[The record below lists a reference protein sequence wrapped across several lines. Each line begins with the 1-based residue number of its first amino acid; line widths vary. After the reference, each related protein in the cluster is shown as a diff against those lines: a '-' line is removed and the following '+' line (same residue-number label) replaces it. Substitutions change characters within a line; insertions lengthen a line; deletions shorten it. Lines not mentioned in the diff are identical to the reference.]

1 MFRFAAHI
9 VILGIISSNL
19 ALADNGDKLCQS
31 GLREDN
37 TNYIYCARQNLT
49 TIPSFLNQANTSS
62 TMLSGGSNIFYD
74 ELVLSDNLIDAIELN
89 SFASMLKVRKLYLD
103 LNPVRYIHELA
114 FQHVRNYL
122 EELYFDFKVTGED
135 KAAADDSLIFE
146 NSIFQKCFN
155 LHLLSIKGYQLDK
168 LKPLQFL
175 RMSKLDTLILSNNKI
190 THLHENA
197 FKGLD
202 KALTHLNLDSNYLE
216 WIPTAAIQGLRNL
229 MRLSLSQNR
238 IKSVHANA
246 FLNLKRISYLD
257 LSYNYLSKLDSH
269 GFNGAIQ
276 TSLETILLQNNELK
290 WSHLIH
296 LLFNLR
302 SLQELNLDFNKL
314 SGNSIQL
321 EHRLRAPGLLDKA
334 DPAVQLKLQILSM
347 QGNRLD
353 EKSLNALRASFDY
366 DLLNYADSNSEL
378 SSFEFIDS
386 YQDSRQILSKWK
398 QRFSFGNLLQ
408 LNLARNKIKNL
419 PYNFF
424 QQANMS
430 LLNTLVLDKNPLE
443 STRIT
448 QKYFNGLEKSLTS
461 LSLNGVGFNL
471 WSPSSIEALLSL
483 ERLQTLKL
491 NGNNQ
496 RVENLNVNT
505 LKLDNLKAKSNQKPQ
520 LPNLTSL
527 ELQNNNLKQLP
538 TFVCQLNALNDLDLS
553 SNQLAEL
560 NLNCFKSAMSPKLR
574 LKKLNLNNNPLNC
587 DCDLLE
593 LKNWLMQTYDKD
605 LLDLIMWQCA
615 RPFQLAGRYL
625 VNVQQDEL
633 TCPSSGLF
641 TEAFKP
647 TKTLPFIQIL
657 SSVSINKTIKA
668 KLVTSTTTTTTTTTT
683 ATASIRSGLT
693 STQFLNRFKTEK
705 ILTAKNVDLSY
716 YSLVIGI
723 SLGISAIC
731 LIILLIFY
739 INCIR
744 RMDSPSNGLK
754 NTNPIQYSNPTN
766 NKYEA
771 KFKFCSPTS
780 SSSSSSSTN
789 STTTTVMSSRKNN
802 DDSLS
807 HDSCL
812 SLPGEHSFK
821 TNKKHI
827 LFNNNFGQQANQ
839 NNVCRCNCN
848 DLNMLQ
854 LNESQ
859 KAMAFIQK
867 KQNVFSIN
875 EPFMQMLSDGKSTDT
890 HIYHEINS
898 PSKNCC
904 NNKTN
909 ENHFFDHHYTETQ
922 YVFPKND
929 SLTFILNNINN
940 GRSTNNTNFNKAN
953 MQRLLNYNNKNINE
967 SGLSS
972 SNQYLINDLG
982 SGLIV

>member
-1 MFRFAAHI
+1 MLRLAAHI
-9 VILGIISSNL
+9 LTLGIIYSNL
-19 ALADNGDKLCQS
+19 VPSATDNVDKLCQS

-49 TIPSFLNQANTSS
+49 TIPSFLNQANASS
-62 TMLSGGSNIFYD
+62 VVLSGGSNIFYD
-74 ELVLSDNLIDAIELN
+74 ELVLSDNLIGAIELN

-103 LNPVRYIHELA
+103 LNPVRFIHELA

-122 EELYFDFKVTGED
+122 EELYFDFKVTED
-135 KAAADDSLIFE
+135 KVAADDSLIFA
-146 NSIFQKCFN
+146 NSVFQKCFN
-155 LHLLSIKGYQLDK
+155 LHLLSIKSYQLDK

-175 RMSKLDTLILSNNKI
+175 RMSKLETLILSNNKI

-197 FKGLD
+197 FKGLE

-216 WIPTAAIQGLRNL
+216 WIPTASIQGLRNL

-238 IKSVHANA
+238 IKSLHANA
-246 FLNLKRISYLD
+246 FLNLKHVSYLD

-269 GFNGAIQ
+269 GFNGPIQ
-276 TSLETILLQNNELK
+276 TSLQTILLQNNELK

-296 LLFNLR
+296 LLFNLHT
-302 SLQELNLDFNKL
+302 LQELNLDFNKL
-314 SGNSIQL
+314 SGNAIQFD
-321 EHRLRAPGLLDKA
+321 RLRAPGLNSA
-334 DPAVQLKLQILSM
+334 DPVVQLKLQILSL

-353 EKSLNALRASFDY
+353 EKSLSALRSSFDY
-366 DLLNYADSNSEL
+366 DLFNYADSNSEL

-386 YQDSRQILSKWK
+386 NRDTRQILGKTR
-398 QRFSFGNLLQ
+398 QRFSFGSLLQ

-419 PYNFF
+419 PNNFF

-430 LLNTLVLDKNPLE
+430 LLNSLVLDKNPLE
-443 STRIT
+443 SARIT

-505 LKLDNLKAKSNQKPQ
+505 LKLDNLKAKSQKQPQ

-553 SNQLAEL
+553 SNQLTEL
-560 NLNCFKSAMSPKLR
+560 NLNCFKSATSPKLR

-625 VNVQQDEL
+625 VNVQQEEL
-633 TCPSSGLF
+633 TCPNRGTF
-641 TEAFKP
+641 TETLK
-647 TKTLPFIQIL
+647 TTRTLPYIQIL
-657 SSVSINKTIKA
+657 SSVNMNMVNMTTKSEIQ
-668 KLVTSTTTTTTTTTT
+668 TSTTTTTTAANARSEST
-683 ATASIRSGLT
+683 APH
-693 STQFLNRFKTEK
+693 FLNKFKTEK
-705 ILTAKNVDLSY
+705 ILTAKNMDLSY

-744 RMDSPSNGLK
+744 RMDMSSNELK
-754 NTNPIQYSNPTN
+754 NTNPIQFLNTA

-780 SSSSSSSTN
+780 SSSSSSSSATN
-789 STTTTVMSSRKNN
+789 STTTTVMSSRKNT

-807 HDSCL
+807 HNSCL

-821 TNKKHI
+821 TTKKHI
-827 LFNNNFGQQANQ
+827 LFNNFGHQQGSQ

-854 LNESQ
+854 LNEN
-859 KAMAFIQK
+859 KNPIAFIQN
-867 KQNVFSIN
+867 KQTVFSIN
-875 EPFMQMLSDGKSTDT
+875 EPFMQILGDGKSADT

-898 PSKNCC
+898 PNKNCC
-904 NNKTN
+904 NNKPN
-909 ENHFFDHHYTETQ
+909 ENHFYHDHHYTETQ

-940 GRSTNNTNFNKAN
+940 GRNNNNNFNNKAN
-953 MQRLLNYNNKNINE
+953 MQRLLNYNNKNNDE
-967 SGLSS
+967 PGLGS